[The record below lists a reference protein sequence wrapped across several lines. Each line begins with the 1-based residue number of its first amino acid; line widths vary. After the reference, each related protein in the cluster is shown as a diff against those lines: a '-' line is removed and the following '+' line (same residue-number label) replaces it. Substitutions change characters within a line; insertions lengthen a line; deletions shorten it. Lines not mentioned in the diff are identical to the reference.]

1 MTNLES
7 KNRDG
12 VMFVCL
18 IILRDLRK
26 NRLARGALSIVDI
39 LTLPQTQTIVRNEKI
54 HIGLICSLVDSL
66 RWTFTLGCGLLKD
79 VF

>member
-1 MTNLES
+1 MTNPES

-26 NRLARGALSIVDI
+26 NRLVRGALSITDI
-39 LTLPQTQTIVRNEKI
+39 LTQIQTIVRNDKI
-54 HIGLICSLVDSL
+54 HIRLI
-66 RWTFTLGCGLLKD
+66 
-79 VF
+79 

>member
-1 MTNLES
+1 MTNPES

-26 NRLARGALSIVDI
+26 NRLVRGALSIIDI
-39 LTLPQTQTIVRNEKI
+39 LTVPQIQTMVRNEKI
-54 HIGLICSLVDSL
+54 HIGLI
-66 RWTFTLGCGLLKD
+66 
-79 VF
+79 